1 MRGARL
7 AIAAALIAVLT
18 TALVLAWKRP
28 PDPVPSP
35 STPTESE
42 AWPGWGFTHT
52 QYSADVGREASIE
65 SVARALEE
73 PRLVQVQ
80 HIMGWGAENPEPSE
94 DDYDFDSLDR
104 RIQFI
109 RDSGG
114 VPVITLCCAPDWM
127 KGGEPGETDWERLTE
142 APLREHFDDFAE
154 LAATVAR
161 RYPDVRH
168 FMVWNEFKGFFD
180 DERNRWDAEAYTDLY
195 NAVYDTLKDVD
206 PDIEVGGPY
215 LDIASEPADSREA
228 SQDLNGSWGW
238 ADQRALDAFEY
249 WLDHNGGA
257 DFVVVDGHATARD
270 TDEFTA
276 LGKLSA
282 VNAWITERTDLPLW
296 WAEWYVEPSAEDW
309 RPEREVALR
318 VAAMIELARSGVDTV
333 LYWNPNPDG
342 TDCATCLWTDTWQA
356 DGGRPLPFLT
366 DVLQRFVQWFPPGT
380 VTEDIA
386 TPSGVTALATAEAV
400 VMVNTTSSQQI
411 VSVAGEDTALAP
423 YETRW
428 IRHEG
433 TAVPAGPGS

>member
-1 MRGARL
+1 MRL
-7 AIAAALIAVLT
+7 AIAAALAAVLT
-18 TALVLAWKRP
+18 AALLLTWERS
-28 PDPVPSP
+28 PDPDLPPSP
-35 STPTESE
+35 PIDAEE
-42 AWPGWGFTHT
+42 WPGWGFTHT
-52 QYSADVGREASIE
+52 QHSADVGREASID
-65 SVARALEE
+65 SVTSALEE

-127 KGGEPGETDWERLTE
+127 KGGEPGGTDWDRLTE
-142 APLREHFDDFAE
+142 APLHEHFDDFAE

-161 RYPDVRH
+161 RYPDVRQ

-180 DERNRWDAEAYTDLY
+180 DDRNRWDAEAYTDLY
-195 NAVYDTLKDVD
+195 NAVYDALKDVD

-215 LDIASEPADSREA
+215 LDFAGEPADSRDA

-249 WLDHNGGA
+249 WLEHKNGA
-257 DFVVVDGHATARD
+257 DFVVVDGHATAGE

-276 LGKLSA
+276 LGKFSA

-296 WAEWYVEPSAEDW
+296 WAEWYVEPSAEGW
-309 RPEREVALR
+309 TPEHEVALR
-318 VAAMIELARSGVDTV
+318 VAAMIELARSGADTV
-333 LYWNPNPDG
+333 LYWNPNPAG
-342 TDCATCLWTDTWQA
+342 TDCATCLWTDTWQV

-366 DVLQRFVQWFPPGT
+366 DVLQRFARWFPPGT
-380 VTEDIA
+380 VTGEID
-386 TPSGVTALATAEAV
+386 TPSGVTALATAEAAV
-400 VMVNTTSSQQI
+400 VVNTTTSWQT
-411 VSVAGEDTALAP
+411 VSVDGEDTTLAP
-423 YETRW
+423 YETHWVLRDCSDT
-428 IRHEG
+428 EE
-433 TAVPAGPGS
+433 PQCS